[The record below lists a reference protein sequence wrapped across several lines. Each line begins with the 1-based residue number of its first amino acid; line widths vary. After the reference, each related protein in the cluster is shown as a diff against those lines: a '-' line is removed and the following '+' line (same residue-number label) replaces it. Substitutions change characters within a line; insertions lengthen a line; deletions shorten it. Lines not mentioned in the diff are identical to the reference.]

1 MGDSSHIRREP
12 ASFINGNMDGWST
25 TAIMKNELYANLAA
39 PVQQQLVDTER
50 WATVSRGSKLIQCG
64 VSPNQLIILN
74 TGLAEISVP
83 IAGKVVS
90 LETAGPGRVLG
101 LRSIICDEVPEI
113 DVTCLEECQVTLLPR
128 DVFLKVLHHN
138 PEMYFAVVK
147 VLSADLKAVQS
158 FLRDK
163 TRRAK
168 SPVTRASPATPI
180 SK

>member
-12 ASFINGNMDGWST
+12 ASSTNGMMDVWSR

-39 PVQQQLVDTER
+39 PVQQQLVDKER
-50 WATVSRGSKLIQCG
+50 SATVSRGSKLIQCG

-74 TGLAEISVP
+74 TGLAEITVP
-83 IAGKVVS
+83 GAGKAVS
-90 LETAGPGRVLG
+90 LGTAGPGKVLG
-101 LRSIICDEVPEI
+101 LRSIICDEVSEI
-113 DVTCLEECQVTLLPR
+113 DVTCLEECEVTLLPR

-147 VLSADLKAVQS
+147 LLSADLKAAQS

-163 TRRAK
+163 TSRTK
-168 SPVTRASPATPI
+168 SPGMLPRQRLQ
-180 SK
+180 